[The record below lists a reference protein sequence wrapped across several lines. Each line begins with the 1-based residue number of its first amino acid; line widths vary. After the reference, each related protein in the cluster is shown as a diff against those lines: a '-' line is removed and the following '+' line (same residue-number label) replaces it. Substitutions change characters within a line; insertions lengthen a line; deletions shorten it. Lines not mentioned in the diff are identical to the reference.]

1 MSLVVTGVGAKGG
14 GGSRLTRLL
23 LLGLN
28 YFENLIINQGPILVK
43 PSFIIIKI
51 NENYIF
57 LIIRVTH
64 TLTNEPHSFHRH
76 TDTSDLKIFV
86 MLMSMA

>member
-14 GGSRLTRLL
+14 EGGGAGSRLTRLL

-43 PSFIIIKI
+43 PWFIIIKI
-51 NENYIF
+51 NEN
-57 LIIRVTH
+57 
-64 TLTNEPHSFHRH
+64 
-76 TDTSDLKIFV
+76 
-86 MLMSMA
+86 